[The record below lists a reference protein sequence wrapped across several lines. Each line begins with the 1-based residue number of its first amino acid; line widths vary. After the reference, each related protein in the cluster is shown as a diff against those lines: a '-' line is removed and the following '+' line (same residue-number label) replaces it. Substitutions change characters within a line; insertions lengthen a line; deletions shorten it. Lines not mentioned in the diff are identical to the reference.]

1 LETAIQQAVNA
12 VALGG
17 TYAMLALG
25 LAVVFSVMR
34 MINFAHG
41 ELMTASGYAYAFAI
55 VAGLPFA
62 VALVLGVTAAIA
74 LVLLLER
81 VAFRP
86 LRGVSPTSLLITSFA
101 VAVVLQT
108 LFQSLISPR
117 PQPAPMPGF
126 LGRAIHIGDF
136 TIGSIQFTSIV
147 VTLLMLAGLA
157 ILFRYTMIGISI
169 RAAAMDFRMARL
181 MGVRA
186 NRVIAT
192 AFAISG
198 LLAGV
203 SGLLWVAQRGSV
215 DPLMGFM
222 PVLKAFICAVL
233 GGLGSLPGA
242 VLGGFALGIIETALQ
257 AGLSTEWAVFKDPIA
272 LFIVIAILAV
282 RPRGLLPT
290 RIASR
295 A

>member
-1 LETAIQQAVNA
+1 MEVVVQQAVNA
-12 VALGG
+12 LALGG

-25 LAVVFSVMR
+25 LAVIFSVMR

-55 VAGLPFA
+55 AAGFPFA
-62 VALVLGVTAAIA
+62 LAIVLGILAAVT

-81 VAFRP
+81 IAFRP
-86 LRGVSPTSLLITSFA
+86 LRAASPTSLLITSFA

-117 PQPAPMPGF
+117 PRPAPMPDF
-126 LGRAIHIGDF
+126 LGRAIGIGDF
-136 TIGSIQFTSIV
+136 LIGSIQFTSIV

-157 ILFRYTMIGISI
+157 ILFRFTMIGISI
-169 RAAAMDFRMARL
+169 RAASMDFRMTRL
-181 MGVRA
+181 MGVKA

-215 DPLMGFM
+215 DPMMGFL

-257 AGLSTEWAVFKDPIA
+257 AGLPTEWAVFKDPIA
-272 LFIVIAILAV
+272 LMLVITILVV

-290 RIASR
+290 RVASR